1 MRAAPSRRVAP
12 PAEPP
17 PLRGVLFDAGD
28 TLIRLRG
35 APGALVRSA
44 AEDLGRS
51 LNPSEAEQL
60 WARVLAGAGRPE
72 ELSKG
77 RDLSGDEHRRVWTQL
92 YRSAGADSSLPGLSD
107 AMYQRTVAP
116 ASWEA
121 FSDTLPVLS
130 WLAERGI
137 RIGIVSDTGF
147 DFRPIFDAVGITPLL
162 TAVVLSFEC
171 GACKPASG
179 VFELGCRLLGTAPEQ
194 TLMVGDSWLTDAGAV
209 AAGLPVLL
217 LPATAG
223 DAPRGLARVTALLTG
238 KAALTDR

>member
-1 MRAAPSRRVAP
+1 MRPGPCPPVAL

-35 APGALVRSA
+35 ERGALVRSA

-51 LNPSEAEQL
+51 LDPGDAEQL
-60 WARVLAGAGRPE
+60 WTRVLARAGTPE

-77 RDLSGDEHRRVWTQL
+77 RDLSCHRHRRTWTRL
-92 YRSAGADSSLPGLSD
+92 YRSAGADSLLPGLSD
-107 AMYQRTVAP
+107 AMYQRTIAP
-116 ASWEA
+116 TSWEP
-121 FSDTLPVLS
+121 FPDTLPVLA
-130 WLAERGI
+130 WLCARGI

-147 DFRPIFDAVGITPLL
+147 DFRPAFDAVGITPLL

-171 GACKPASG
+171 GACKPASS
-179 VFELGCRLLGTAPEQ
+179 VFELGCRLLGTSPEQ

-217 LPATAG
+217 LPATAA
-223 DAPRGLARVTALLTG
+223 DAPRGLSRVQALLSR
-238 KAALTDR
+238 KAPPTDR